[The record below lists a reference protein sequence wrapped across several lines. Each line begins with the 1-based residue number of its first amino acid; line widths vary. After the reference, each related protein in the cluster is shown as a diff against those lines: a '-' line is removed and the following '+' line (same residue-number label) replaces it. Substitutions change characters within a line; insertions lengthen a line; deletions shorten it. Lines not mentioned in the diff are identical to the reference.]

1 MNRTLNRMMPVFAT
15 TAVFLVGFFLCS
27 LVYPNFASLRVVMN
41 LFTDNAFLGIVAVG
55 MTFVIISGGIDL
67 SVGSVIGFST
77 VFLALAIERW
87 GAPPLVAF
95 AAILA
100 LCALFGALMG
110 TVIQYFELPPFIVT
124 LAGMFLARG
133 ASFLLSTESIPINS
147 DFYADLAAHAIRLS
161 GGARLTVP
169 AMIMLAVVVAS
180 MVLLHLTRFGA
191 NVYALGGS
199 RTSTALMGVNVGR
212 TTVLIYTLSSLLAGL
227 SGIVFSLYTSSG
239 YSLSAVGVELDAIA
253 AAVIGGT
260 LLSGGY
266 GSVFGTFVGVLIQGL
281 IQTYISFD
289 GTLSSWWAKIITGL
303 LLFVFIAFQQITLH
317 IARRPRREGEAAA
330 WAMTNITL
338 DGMRRRGAG

>member
-1 MNRTLNRMMPVFAT
+1 MGAISRLTPVLAT
-15 TAVFLVGFFLCS
+15 TAVFLAGFVICAS
-27 LVYPNFASLRVVMN
+27 IYPNFASLRVVMN
-41 LFTDNAFLGIVAVG
+41 LLTDNAFLGIVAVG

-67 SVGSVIGFST
+67 SVGSVIGFTT

-87 GAPPLVAF
+87 GVPPLAAF
-95 AAILA
+95 VLIL
-100 LCALFGALMG
+100 LICAGFGAAMG
-110 TVIQYFELPPFIVT
+110 AMIQYVELPPFIVT

-133 ASFLLSTESIPINS
+133 VSFLLSTESLPINAELYATLS
-147 DFYADLAAHAIRLS
+147 DHAIRLG

-169 AMIMLAVVVAS
+169 AMVMLLVVIGG

-199 RTSTALMGVNVGR
+199 RSATALMGINVPR
-212 TTVLIYTLSSLLAGL
+212 TTVLIYTLSSVLAGL

-253 AAVIGGT
+253 AVVIGGT

-266 GSVFGTFVGVLIQGL
+266 GFVIGSFLGVLIQGL

-289 GTLSSWWAKIITGL
+289 GMLSSWWAKIATGL
-303 LLFVFIAFQQITLH
+303 LLFVFIAFQQLTLH
-317 IARRPRREGEAAA
+317 LARRPARRAPGVAQ
-330 WAMTNITL
+330 I
-338 DGMRRRGAG
+338 